1 MATHTDSGAQEFGRR
16 FTIAREN
23 GQVDKNSRPYFF
35 EWAKEIPTD
44 PGKRKFVTR
53 KNGKGEDRYYGLF
66 AALDG
71 RLINVEKYQQDF
83 GGTKEVEDWL
93 KMVLIDGTEEYVIEV
108 GKLDG
113 RYSMDIMKRLL
124 DDNFDPNQKLHLA
137 PISSKSKENG
147 KTNMFLSAYS
157 GVNKLEAKYSCQ
169 HLEGM
174 PQGEKYEIPGKKPVW
189 SYTNAANWLYEQV
202 TRRVA
207 PQLMKD
213 PISAPTGTHT
223 PQAEYKKAGV
233 PWGIVQT
240 VPPPVNTAVT
250 ANHEAPDDD
259 LPF

>member
-35 EWAKEIPTD
+35 EWVKQMPAD

-53 KNGKGEDRYYGLF
+53 KNGMGEDRNYELF

-71 RLINVEKYQQDF
+71 FLISVEKYSQNF
-83 GGTKEVEDWL
+83 GGTKKEEDWL
-93 KMVLIDGTEEYVIEV
+93 KMVLIDGTEEYTIEV
-108 GKLDG
+108 GRLDS

-124 DDNFDPNQKLHLA
+124 DPVFDARHKLRLA
-137 PISSKSKENG
+137 PLSSEPKGDNKG
-147 KTNMFLSAYS
+147 GMFLSAYS
-157 GVNKLEAKYSCQ
+157 GVNKLEAKYTCK

-174 PQGEKYEIPGKKPVW
+174 PQGEKFEIPGKDPIW

-207 PQLMKD
+207 PNLMVD
-213 PISAPTGTHT
+213 PISGPNYGTHT
-223 PQAEYKKAGV
+223 PQAEYKA
-233 PWGIVQT
+233 PA
-240 VPPPVNTAVT
+240 PPVNTAVT
-250 ANHEAPDDD
+250 ANHEPPSDD